1 MQHAK
6 CVSGVVRH
14 RSSHQQRS
22 WGSPQQLGTC
32 VQAIEV
38 MTAGKAS
45 GLDEIETEASQVPA
59 ILQRTIAV
67 YYAAKALIGE
77 LSPGFDELAKV
88 CQPPFPGPCWGGS
101 FSTLRHCKCCYGLIC
116 TGTCHCC
123 RM

>member
-1 MQHAK
+1 MPHAA
-6 CVSGVVRH
+6 CVPSSLRH
-14 RSSHQQRS
+14 GLPHRQLSLGCAWQL
-22 WGSPQQLGTC
+22 SPC

-59 ILQRTIAV
+59 ILRRTIAV

-88 CQPPFPGPCWGGS
+88 GPKLQG
-101 FSTLRHCKCCYGLIC
+101 
-116 TGTCHCC
+116 
-123 RM
+123 